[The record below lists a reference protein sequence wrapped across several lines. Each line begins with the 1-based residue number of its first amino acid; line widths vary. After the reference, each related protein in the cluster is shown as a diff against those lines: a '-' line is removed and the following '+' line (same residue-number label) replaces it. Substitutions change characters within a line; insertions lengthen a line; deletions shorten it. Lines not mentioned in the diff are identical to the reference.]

1 MQTRDKLGAAII
13 GPSEREFF
21 QSQVQRLTMQ
31 VETLTSDASHWQ
43 KQAEAMKISHS
54 EMHANLEDR
63 LHEQNEALKA
73 KTLAL
78 EDQRQQHLVEIDLLK
93 KHHAARL
100 DSSAA
105 RYERSAA
112 EFQHALDTL
121 QQEKAQ
127 AETAREL
134 SREENRSED
143 LQDRL
148 RGQSEALR
156 QLTLQVDEHKARLS
170 ELTQNLV
177 IVNQEKV
184 AAETRAGAEIARLN
198 DQLRVQSEALQS
210 QSTGTAQLLRDKQTT
225 EEALR
230 IQHTAAIQA
239 QAQRIA
245 QLEADIAKASQVGAD
260 NRSVELQ
267 STIVAAT
274 EAEDRMRELE
284 KHLNAAQLKCETLQV
299 QSSSHY
305 MHPANESMLT
315 VSMIESQ

>member
-1 MQTRDKLGAAII
+1 MQTRDKLSAAII

-43 KQAEAMKISHS
+43 EQAEAMKVSHS

-63 LHEQNEALKA
+63 LREQNEALKA

-78 EDQRQQHLVEIDLLK
+78 EEQRQQHLVEIDLLK
-93 KHHAARL
+93 KQHAARL
-100 DSSAA
+100 DGSAA

-121 QQEKAQ
+121 QQEKAK
-127 AETAREL
+127 AEAEL
-134 SREENRSED
+134 SRHDNGSED

-230 IQHTAAIQA
+230 VQHTAAIQA

-245 QLEADIAKASQVGAD
+245 QLEAHIARASQVGGD
-260 NRSVELQ
+260 NSPVELQ
-267 STIVAAT
+267 PTIVAAT
-274 EAEDRMRELE
+274 EAEDRMRELQ

-305 MHPANESMLT
+305 MHAANKSMLT
-315 VSMIESQ
+315 QA

>member
-1 MQTRDKLGAAII
+1 MQTRDKLSAAII

-93 KHHAARL
+93 RHHAARL

-121 QQEKAQ
+121 QQEKAK
-127 AETAREL
+127 AEAEL
-134 SREENRSED
+134 SRHDNGSED

-230 IQHTAAIQA
+230 VQHTAAIQA

-245 QLEADIAKASQVGAD
+245 QLEAHIARASQVGGD
-260 NRSVELQ
+260 NSPVELQ
-267 STIVAAT
+267 PTIVAAT
-274 EAEDRMRELE
+274 EAEDRMRELQ

-305 MHPANESMLT
+305 MHAANKSMLT
-315 VSMIESQ
+315 QA

>member
-1 MQTRDKLGAAII
+1 MQTRDKLSAAII

-93 KHHAARL
+93 RHHAARL

-121 QQEKAQ
+121 QQEKAK
-127 AETAREL
+127 AEAEL
-134 SREENRSED
+134 SRHDNGSED

-274 EAEDRMRELE
+274 EAEDRVRELE